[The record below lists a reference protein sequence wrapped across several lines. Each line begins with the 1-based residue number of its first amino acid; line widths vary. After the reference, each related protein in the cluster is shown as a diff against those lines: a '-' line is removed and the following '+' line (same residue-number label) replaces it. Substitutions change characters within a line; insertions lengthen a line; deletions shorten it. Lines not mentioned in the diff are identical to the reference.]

1 MRIFARE
8 IYKLNNNM
16 KRFFIS
22 AIVIMSCFMANAQS
36 FIPTV
41 NLTTGGEKKIDVSI
55 PNGTNLTAFQFD
67 VALPTG
73 VTVTGATVNGPSTRK
88 TTFGTVGGK
97 LRVLSYDESNTKLE
111 SNSLLTLTF
120 KAGNSESSSN
130 ATISDVVF
138 VDPQGESTTPD
149 GSNFAINVS
158 EGDFIDF
165 KAAGKL
171 LMVSNKNLDF
181 TSVGDEVK
189 AYIATGYD
197 LETNEIL
204 LTRVKDVPAGTPIWV
219 YGPANTTK
227 KIATGTPKT
236 YYPSSFILG
245 SATEATTIPV
255 TDDNAYSMTLSPNS
269 GQTAGVTSS
278 FTIDPGKAYL
288 RIPRGVVSVVGSSQT
303 IDLEANG
310 YKRAYVTPCDL
321 DFSSVSGLSAFIV
334 TGYTSTGSMIWLTPV
349 KKVSANTPVY
359 LKGSAD
365 QYTVT
370 SSAQKI
376 VYVNMLKGSATSPSD
391 VKDEENGFKTWVLSK
406 RDGVWGPYG
415 YDNPQFPQGTAYLPI
430 PKSYIATSRGDNE
443 LLQSLEVDAE
453 VIRVKLGSL
462 NGDDDET
469 TGIRELM
476 MNDSDVWYNLRG
488 QRIDTPT
495 KKGLYIHNG
504 RKVVVK

>member
-1 MRIFARE
+1 
-8 IYKLNNNM
+8 M

-22 AIVIMSCFMANAQS
+22 AIAIMSCFMANAQS

-41 NLTTGGEKKIDVSI
+41 NLTTGGQKKIYVSI

-73 VTVTGATVNGPSTRK
+73 VTVIGATVNGPSTRK

-97 LRVLSYDESNTKLE
+97 LRVLSYDEANTKLE
-111 SNSLLTLTF
+111 SNSFLSLTF
-120 KAGNSESSSN
+120 KAGNGETSSN

-138 VDPQGESTTPD
+138 VDPQGESTSPG

-158 EGDFIDF
+158 GSEFIEF
-165 KAAGKL
+165 KDAGKL

-197 LETNEIL
+197 LVTNEIL

-227 KIATGTPKT
+227 KVAVGTSKT
-236 YYPSSFILG
+236 YYPSSFIVG
-245 SATEATTIPV
+245 SATEETTVPAT
-255 TDDNAYSMTLSPNS
+255 DANAYSMTLSPNS
-269 GQTAGVTSS
+269 GQTSGVQSS
-278 FTIDPGKAYL
+278 FNIEPGKAYL
-288 RIPRGVVSVVGSSQT
+288 RIPRGVESVVGSAQT
-303 IDLEANG
+303 INLTASGNKE
-310 YKRAYVTPCDL
+310 AYVTPCDL

-349 KKVSANTPVY
+349 KKVSMNTPLY
-359 LKGSAD
+359 LKGSTN
-365 QYTVT
+365 QYTVP
-370 SSAQKI
+370 SSAQRI
-376 VYVNMLKGSATSPSD
+376 VYVNMLKGSATSTSD
-391 VKDEENGFKTWVLSK
+391 VKVEENGFKTWYLS
-406 RDGVWGPYG
+406 RQDGLWGPLEN
-415 YDNPQFPQGTAYLPI
+415 DDPNFPQGKSYLPV

-443 LLQSLEVDAE
+443 ILQSIDTEAE

-462 NGDDDET
+462 NGDDEET

>member
-1 MRIFARE
+1 
-8 IYKLNNNM
+8 M

-97 LRVLSYDESNTKLE
+97 LRVLSYDETNTKLE

-158 EGDFIDF
+158 EGELIEF
-165 KAAGKL
+165 KAGGKL
-171 LMVSNKNLDF
+171 LMVSIKNLDF
-181 TSVGDEVK
+181 TSGGDEVK

-197 LETNEIL
+197 LATNEIL
-204 LTRVKDVPAGTPIWV
+204 LSRVKDVPAGTPIWV

-227 KIATGTPKT
+227 KIAAGTSTT
-236 YYPSSFILG
+236 YYPSSFIVG
-245 SATEATTIPV
+245 SATEETTIPA

-269 GQTAGVTSS
+269 GKVGIQTSS
-278 FTIDPGKAYL
+278 FNINPGKAYL
-288 RIPRGVVSVVGSSQT
+288 RIPKVVGSVVGSAQT
-303 IDLEANG
+303 INLTAKGNKE
-310 YKRAYVTPCDL
+310 AYVTPCDL

-349 KKVSANTPVY
+349 KKVSANTPLY
-359 LKGSAD
+359 LKGSTN
-365 QYTVT
+365 QYTVP
-370 SSAQKI
+370 SSAQTI
-376 VYVNMLKGSATSPSD
+376 VYVNMLRGSATSTSD

-406 RDGVWGPYG
+406 QDGVWGTYG
-415 YDNPQFPQGTAYLPI
+415 YDNPQFPQGKAYLPV
-430 PKSYIATSRGDNE
+430 PMSYIATSRGDNGI
-443 LLQSLEVDAE
+443 LQSIDTEAE